1 MARLSIIP
9 LAALALAVAS
19 PAAAASQK
27 FWHTIADVGAI
38 GIPLAAGGITF
49 YESDRN
55 GLLMLGETGLL
66 AGGVTEGL
74 KYAVREQRPNGGT
87 HSFPSLHTA
96 AAFAGAGYL
105 QARYGWKVGLPFQFA
120 AALVGFSRV
129 QSRDHHWYDVVAG
142 AAIGEG
148 SAFIFTRRLNQNV
161 QISPYGDS
169 SGGGVAV
176 GVKF

>member
-1 MARLSIIP
+1 LRALSLIP
-9 LAALALAVAS
+9 LAAALLASAN
-19 PAAAASQK
+19 PAAASDKLWRTVGDA
-27 FWHTIADVGAI
+27 GAI
-38 GIPLAAGGITF
+38 GIPLAAGGITL

-55 GLLMLGETGLL
+55 GLFMLGETGLL
-66 AGGVTEGL
+66 TGGLSEGL
-74 KYAVREQRPNGGT
+74 KYAVREHRPNGGL

-105 QARYGWKVGLPFQFA
+105 QARYGWKVGLPFELA
-120 AALVGFSRV
+120 ATLVGFARV
-129 QSRDHHWYDVVAG
+129 KSHDHHWYDVVAG

-148 SAFIFTRRLNQNV
+148 SAFIFTRRLNENV

-169 SGGGVAV
+169 KGGGVAV